1 MTMVSSVK
9 FGSLSWPLE
18 SQVKALEGADDT
30 GAGAVGAGDARDDEG
45 GVLLE
50 LMVTPEAARLEAKLG
65 GKAEES
71 LDTDADEL
79 DLKLEDDAGVIV
91 TPLVD
96 LPAKMAL
103 VSMTV
108 TLSRSALDFAADE
121 AKACNCLGSSM
132 VTT

>member
-1 MTMVSSVK
+1 MAKKNHPAVGILIK
-9 FGSLSWPLE
+9 
-18 SQVKALEGADDT
+18 EGANVNLQNKQRLT
-30 GAGAVGAGDARDDEG
+30 ALYVNSGPGDEEMLDL
-45 GVLLE
+45 LLE
-50 LMVTPEAARLEAKLG
+50 
-65 GKAEES
+65 
-71 LDTDADEL
+71 
-79 DLKLEDDAGVIV
+79 AGVIV

>member
-1 MTMVSSVK
+1 M
-9 FGSLSWPLE
+9 
-18 SQVKALEGADDT
+18 KALEGA
-30 GAGAVGAGDARDDEG
+30 GAGAGDARDDEG

-71 LDTDADEL
+71 LDEAGDADNDDLLLEL
-79 DLKLEDDAGVIV
+79 AGVIV

-121 AKACNCLGSSM
+121 AKAWSCLGSSM
-132 VTT
+132 VTTCKEVKIQKIAKFEF

>member
-1 MTMVSSVK
+1 M
-9 FGSLSWPLE
+9 
-18 SQVKALEGADDT
+18 KALEGADDT

-71 LDTDADEL
+71 LDEAGDADI
-79 DLKLEDDAGVIV
+79 EDDLLLEAGVIV

>member
-1 MTMVSSVK
+1 
-9 FGSLSWPLE
+9 
-18 SQVKALEGADDT
+18 
-30 GAGAVGAGDARDDEG
+30 
-45 GVLLE
+45 
-50 LMVTPEAARLEAKLG
+50 MVTPEAARLEAKLG

-79 DLKLEDDAGVIV
+79 DALKLEDDAGVIV

-108 TLSRSALDFAADE
+108 TLSRSALDLAADE
-121 AKACNCLGSSM
+121 AKAWSCLGSSM
-132 VTT
+132 VTTCKEVKIQKLRKSNFEIFLPEAF

>member
-1 MTMVSSVK
+1 
-9 FGSLSWPLE
+9 
-18 SQVKALEGADDT
+18 
-30 GAGAVGAGDARDDEG
+30 
-45 GVLLE
+45 
-50 LMVTPEAARLEAKLG
+50 MVTPEAARLEAKLG

-121 AKACNCLGSSM
+121 AKAWSCLGSSM
-132 VTT
+132 VTTCKEVKIQKLRKSNFEIFT